1 MVLFFGTFLDRDGYF
16 IDTVHFPPVAAKFPF
31 RGKGVYTITGKVLE
45 DFDCVNIEVS
55 FMERKAVIEDPRYA
69 VKSLN
74 PTFQNKKSFK
84 DLKIHGL

>member
-1 MVLFFGTFLDRDGYF
+1 
-16 IDTVHFPPVAAKFPF
+16 
-31 RGKGVYTITGKVLE
+31 
-45 DFDCVNIEVS
+45 
-55 FMERKAVIEDPRYA
+55 MERKAVIEDPRYA